1 MTRHQLINPSDL
13 PDPSGFS
20 YAAKPAHGRTVH
32 LAGITGHHAD
42 GTIDDDLVEQF
53 RTACHSVARV
63 ISEAGGKPADLV
75 SMTIFTTDIA
85 AYRARPQELGVAY
98 RSVFGKHF
106 PTMALFGIDELF
118 DPAAVVELV
127 CVAVVPD

>member
-13 PDPSGFS
+13 PAPSGFS
-20 YAAKPAHGRTVH
+20 YAAKPGDGRTVH

-42 GTIDDDLVEQF
+42 GTIDDDLVDQF
-53 RTACHSVARV
+53 RTACQSVARV
-63 ISEAGGKPADLV
+63 IEEVGGEPADLV

-85 AYRARPQELGVAY
+85 TYRARPRELGVAY

-106 PTMALFGIDELF
+106 PPMALFGIDALF
-118 DPAAVVELV
+118 DPSAVIELV

>member
-13 PDPSGFS
+13 PAPSGFS
-20 YAAKPAHGRTVH
+20 YAARPAEGRTLH
-32 LAGITGHHAD
+32 LAGITGHHTD
-42 GTIDDDLVEQF
+42 GTIVDDLVDQF
-53 RTACHSVARV
+53 HTACQSVSRV
-63 ISEAGGKPADLV
+63 ITEAGGEPGDLV

-85 AYRARPQELGVAY
+85 SYRARPEELGVAY

-106 PTMALFGIDELF
+106 PPMALFGIDELF